1 MATSGTVGSTIF
13 LNQQIIDHAFR
24 RCKMV
29 EQEITGEHITI
40 ALDMLWLY
48 TQTLVNKGIKL
59 WNVDPIILP
68 IYERQATVPCPL
80 GTVDTYT
87 INLRNGNRITG
98 TATATEGIADNA
110 FDADLTTAC
119 TQVAPAGNISMDL
132 GTDGATS
139 IFTFGI
145 MPNVSGTW
153 DYVIEASN
161 DNFVTV
167 VNFIT
172 ETARTVTANNWL
184 WEDVQA
190 PRVGVTEFRYW
201 RLRATGTTV
210 LDVIE
215 LVYQN
220 QPNEIPMYK
229 LNRNDYANLPDKFS
243 TGRPT
248 QFWYDKRRTQP
259 EIELWPNPGA
269 EFTFNQVTGFV
280 QRQVQDVG
288 AMTDELEVP
297 DRWYLAI
304 VCNLAAQL
312 GREIKEVNEELIPRL
327 DLDARTYLDDAWT
340 GETDESEVYL
350 RPNISPYTR

>member
-1 MATSGTVGSTIF
+1 MATSGTVGSTVF
-13 LNQQIIDHAFR
+13 SNQQIIDHAFR
-24 RCKMV
+24 RCKLV
-29 EQEITGEHITI
+29 TQQITGEHLEI
-40 ALDMLWLY
+40 ALDLLWLF
-48 TQTLVNKGIKL
+48 TQTLNNKGIKL
-59 WNVDPIILP
+59 WNVIPIVLP

-80 GTVDTYT
+80 GTEDTYT
-87 INLRNGNRITG
+87 INLRDGNRITG
-98 TATATEGIADNA
+98 TATATEGVADNA
-110 FDADLTTAC
+110 FDGDLATAC
-119 TQVAPAGNISMDL
+119 TQTSAAGNITMELDS
-132 GTDGATS
+132 ATAV
-139 IFTFGI
+139 FTFGI

-161 DNFVTV
+161 DNFVSDIVTYISKTGQAV
-167 VNFIT
+167 VR
-172 ETARTVTANNWL
+172 EEWL

-190 PRVGVTEFRYW
+190 VARETEFQYW

-248 QFWYDKRRTQP
+248 QFWFDKQRILP
-259 EIELWPNPGA
+259 EIELWPNPA
-269 EFTFNQVTGFV
+269 FQHTFDQVTGFV
-280 QRQVQDVG
+280 QRQPQDVG
-288 AMTDELEVP
+288 TMLDELEVP

-304 VCNLAAQL
+304 VCNLAREL
-312 GREIKEVNEELIPRL
+312 GREIKEVDESLMQRL
-327 DLDARTYLDDAWT
+327 DLDADKYLADAWG
-340 GETDESEVYL
+340 GETDESEAYL

>member
-13 LNQQIIDHAFR
+13 SNQQIIDHAFR

-29 EQEITGEHITI
+29 EQEIAGEHIEI
-40 ALDMLWLY
+40 ALDLLWLF

-87 INLRNGNRITG
+87 INLRDLNRITG
-98 TATATEGIADNA
+98 TATATEGTADNA
-110 FDADLTTAC
+110 FDGDLTTSC
-119 TQVAPAGNISMDL
+119 TQTSAAGNISMDL
-132 GTDGATS
+132 ETDGETA

-145 MPNVSGTW
+145 MPTVSGTW

-161 DNFVTV
+161 DNFVTAVTYITATSQAV
-167 VNFIT
+167 V
-172 ETARTVTANNWL
+172 ANEWI
-184 WEDVQA
+184 WTDVQA
-190 PRVGVTEFRYW
+190 PDRVTEFQYW

-215 LVYQN
+215 LFYGN
-220 QPNEIPMYK
+220 KPNEIPMYK

-248 QFWYDKRRTQP
+248 QFWYDKRRSQP

-280 QRQVQDVG
+280 QTQIEDVG
-288 AMTDELEVP
+288 RMQDELEVP

-304 VCNLAAQL
+304 VCNLAAHL
-312 GREIKEVNEELIPRL
+312 GRELKEVDEVIVPRL
-327 DLDARTYLDDAWT
+327 DLDAQTYLEDAWT
-340 GETDESEVYL
+340 GETDESETYL

>member
-1 MATSGTVGSTIF
+1 MPTTGTVGSTVF
-13 LNQQIIDHAFR
+13 SNQQIIDHSFR

-40 ALDMLWLY
+40 ALDLLWLF

-59 WNVDPIILP
+59 WNVIPLLLP
-68 IYERQATVPCPL
+68 IYERQATVPCPV
-80 GTVDTYT
+80 GTEDTYT
-87 INLRNGNRITG
+87 INLRNQNRITG
-98 TATATEGIADNA
+98 DASATEGIAGNA
-110 FDADLTTAC
+110 FDGDLTTAC
-119 TQVAPAGNISMDL
+119 TQVSAAGSITMLLDS
-132 GTDGATS
+132 ATFVS
-139 IFTFGI
+139 TFGI

-161 DNFVTV
+161 DNFVTTVNLLTRTAQVVV
-167 VNFIT
+167 VN
-172 ETARTVTANNWL
+172 EWL
-184 WEDVQA
+184 WVDVQGILG
-190 PRVGVTEFRYW
+190 GVQDFERY

-220 QPNEIPMYK
+220 KPNEIPMYK
-229 LNRNDYANLPDKFS
+229 LNRNDYANLPDKVS

-248 QFWYDKRRTQP
+248 QFWYDRQRTQP
-259 EIELWPNPGA
+259 EIELWPSPGA
-269 EFTFNQVTGFV
+269 EFTFNQITGFV
-280 QRQVQDVG
+280 QRQLQDVG
-288 AMTDELEVP
+288 VMTDELEVP

-304 VCNLAAQL
+304 VCNLAAEL
-312 GREIKEVNEELIPRL
+312 GRELKEVDEVIVPRL
-327 DLDARTYLDDAWT
+327 DLDAEKYLTDAWT

>member
-1 MATSGTVGSTIF
+1 MPTSGTVGSTIF
-13 LNQQIIDHAFR
+13 TNQQIIDHAFR

-29 EQEITGEHITI
+29 EQQIAGEHIEI
-40 ALDMLWLY
+40 ALEMLWLF

-59 WNVDPIILP
+59 WNVDPIVLP

-87 INLRNGNRITG
+87 INLRNLNRVTG
-98 TATATEGIADNA
+98 TATASEGTADNA
-110 FDADLTTAC
+110 FDGDLTTAC
-119 TQVAPAGNISMDL
+119 TQVAAAGNISMDL
-132 GTDGATS
+132 GTDGATA
-139 IFTFGI
+139 IGTFGI

-161 DNFVTV
+161 DNFVTATTYITKTGQTV
-167 VNFIT
+167 V
-172 ETARTVTANNWL
+172 ANEWL

-190 PRVGVTEFRYW
+190 VSRVTEFQYW

-215 LVYQN
+215 LYYGN
-220 QPNEIPMYK
+220 KPNEIPMYK

-248 QFWYDKRRTQP
+248 QFWFDKRRTQP

-280 QRQVQDVG
+280 QRQLQDVG
-288 AMTDELEVP
+288 EMTDELEVP

-312 GREIKEVNEELIPRL
+312 GREIQQVPEEIIPRL
-327 DLDARTYLDDAWT
+327 DLDADTYLQDAWT
-340 GETDESEVYL
+340 GETDESETYL

>member
-40 ALDMLWLY
+40 ALDSLWLY

-68 IYERQATVPCPL
+68 IYERQATVPCPV

-87 INLRNGNRITG
+87 INLRNLNRITG
-98 TATATEGIADNA
+98 TATASEGVADNA
-110 FDADLTTAC
+110 FDSDLTTAC
-119 TQVAPAGNISMDL
+119 TQTLTLGTISMDL
-132 GTDGATS
+132 GVDGETA

-145 MPNVSGTW
+145 MPNVSATW

-161 DNFVTV
+161 DNFVTAVTYITATAQV
-167 VNFIT
+167 VVADEWIW
-172 ETARTVTANNWL
+172 V
-184 WEDVQA
+184 DVQA
-190 PRVGVTEFRYW
+190 PDRVTEFRYW
-201 RLRATGTTV
+201 RLRATNTTV

-215 LVYQN
+215 LFYGN
-220 QPNEIPMYK
+220 KPNEIPMYK

-312 GREIKEVNEELIPRL
+312 GREIKEVDEVIIPRL
-327 DLDARTYLDDAWT
+327 DLDAKTYLDDAWT

>member
-1 MATSGTVGSTIF
+1 MPTSGTVGSTVF
-13 LNQQIIDHAFR
+13 TNQQIIDHAFR

-29 EQEITGEHITI
+29 EQEIAGEHIEI
-40 ALDMLWLY
+40 ALEMLWLF

-68 IYERQATVPCPL
+68 IYERQQTVPCPL

-87 INLRNGNRITG
+87 INLRNGNRVTG
-98 TATATEGIADNA
+98 TATATEGVADDA
-110 FDADLTTAC
+110 FDGDLTTAC
-119 TQVAPAGNISMDL
+119 TQTAAAGSITMDL
-132 GTDGATS
+132 GTDGATA
-139 IFTFGI
+139 IPTFGI
-145 MPNVSGTW
+145 MPNASGTW

-161 DNFVTV
+161 DNFVTAVTYITRTGQAV
-167 VNFIT
+167 VDG
-172 ETARTVTANNWL
+172 EWL
-184 WEDVQA
+184 WVDVQA
-190 PRVGVTEFRYW
+190 PNRVTEFQYW

-210 LDVIE
+210 LDVRE

-220 QPNEIPMYK
+220 KPNEIPMYK
-229 LNRNDYANLPDKFS
+229 LNRNDYANLPDKVS

-248 QFWYDKRRTQP
+248 QFWFDKRRTQP
-259 EIELWPNPGA
+259 ELELWPNPGA

-280 QRQVQDVG
+280 QRQLQDVG

-312 GREIKEVNEELIPRL
+312 GREIKQVPEEIIPRL
-327 DLDARTYLDDAWT
+327 DLDAENYLTNAWT
-340 GETDESEVYL
+340 GETDESEAYF

>member
-1 MATSGTVGSTIF
+1 MPTTGTVGSTIF
-13 LNQQIIDHAFR
+13 SNQQIIDHAFR

-40 ALDMLWLY
+40 ALDLMWLF

-59 WNVDPIILP
+59 WNVIPLLLP
-68 IYERQATVPCPL
+68 IYERQATVPCPV
-80 GTVDTYT
+80 GTEDTYT
-87 INLRNGNRITG
+87 INLRNQNRITG
-98 TATATEGIADNA
+98 DATATEGVAGNA
-110 FDADLTTAC
+110 FDSDLTTAC
-119 TQVAPAGNISMDL
+119 TQVAAAGSITMQLDS
-132 GTDGATS
+132 ATNVN
-139 IFTFGI
+139 TFGI

-161 DNFVTV
+161 DNFVTTTNLLTRTGQVVV
-167 VNFIT
+167 VN
-172 ETARTVTANNWL
+172 EWL
-184 WEDVQA
+184 WVDVQGIFG
-190 PRVGVTEFRYW
+190 GVQDLELY

-220 QPNEIPMYK
+220 KPNEIPMYK
-229 LNRNDYANLPDKFS
+229 LNRNDYANLPDKVS

-248 QFWYDKRRTQP
+248 QFWYDRQRTQP
-259 EIELWPNPGA
+259 EIELWPSPGA
-269 EFTFNQVTGFV
+269 EFTFDQITGFV
-280 QRQVQDVG
+280 QRQLQDVG

-304 VCNLAAQL
+304 VCNLAAEL
-312 GREIKEVNEELIPRL
+312 GRELREVDEIIVPRL
-327 DLDARTYLDDAWT
+327 DLDAEKYLTDAWT

>member
-1 MATSGTVGSTIF
+1 MPTSGTVGSTIF
-13 LNQQIIDHAFR
+13 RNQQIIDHAFR

-40 ALDMLWLY
+40 ALDMLWLW

-59 WNVDPIILP
+59 WNVIPLLLP

-87 INLRNGNRITG
+87 INLRNLQRITG
-98 TATATEGIADNA
+98 TATASEGVAGNA
-110 FDADLTTAC
+110 FDSDLTTAC
-119 TQVAPAGNISMDL
+119 TQLAALGTISMALDS
-132 GTDGATS
+132 ATNVS
-139 IFTFGI
+139 TFGI
-145 MPNVSGTW
+145 MPNVSGDW
-153 DYVIEASN
+153 DYVIEGSN
-161 DNFVTV
+161 DNFVTATTLLTRTGQAV
-167 VNFIT
+167 VIN
-172 ETARTVTANNWL
+172 EWL
-184 WEDVQA
+184 WVDVQ
-190 PRVGVTEFRYW
+190 GVLGGVNDFDAY

-215 LVYQN
+215 LFYGN
-220 QPNEIPMYK
+220 KPNEIPMYK
-229 LNRNDYANLPDKFS
+229 LNRNDYANLPDKAS

-248 QFWYDKRRTQP
+248 QFWYDKQRTQP

-280 QRQVQDVG
+280 QRQLQDVG
-288 AMTDELEVP
+288 VMTDELEVP

-304 VCNLAAQL
+304 VCNLAAQM
-312 GREIKEVNEELIPRL
+312 GREIKEVDEIIIPRL
-327 DLDARTYLDDAWT
+327 DLDAKTYLDDAWT